1 MRDNHKYQT
10 YGLKLSAPRTHWVI
24 VKMLPET
31 GPGSQ
36 ERGGELKNVQFSKQ
50 ILDGD
55 AFQTT
60 LGETL
65 KLKFCGRHHW
75 LSPKLLFP
83 LLIDL
88 LAYMQN

>member
-1 MRDNHKYQT
+1 MHIK
-10 YGLKLSAPRTHWVI
+10 THWVI
-24 VKMLPET
+24 VKMLPEILV
-31 GPGSQ
+31 Q
-36 ERGGELKNVQFSKQ
+36 EARKGGVVLKNVHFSSKQ
-50 ILDGD
+50 ILVGD

-65 KLKFCGRHHW
+65 KLKFCGRSHW

-88 LAYMQN
+88 LAYIQIMSAGVVT